1 MAGRGKKKKKT
12 SASGSVARGR
22 NISRLKK
29 KFTKNPASEEDFV
42 KLWDVYLAA
51 EAWEALAE
59 LLEARIAALTDGA
72 DKVRALLRL
81 GNLYDEK
88 LGEPRRA
95 VDAYQRVLNIEPRN
109 RRAIWSLAMLYH
121 DLEEWNKVIEIYL
134 LQIDLAES
142 PEEKLSLRTQ
152 LAQIYEE
159 RLQQDDEALLEYI
172 RAVRLAPETVRILLN
187 MEKLAFRTASFRELL
202 AVYLDVVERVER
214 LDLKIAIYLKLARLH
229 AEHLDDSD
237 AAENYFRRALEVSGD
252 DTEKLFAISSIYGE
266 DEEWEELIA
275 IYSVLIGLADSPAT
289 KNRLRREIAR
299 LYAEGLNDPS
309 SAFFE
314 LVRVARYSPQDPGL
328 LEQLC
333 ELGRQADRHLELAA
347 VLEDLATRIQDEHL
361 LAELYSRLARIHL
374 DDLHNA
380 DLAEQ
385 AVARA
390 IEILPGNQAA

>member
-1 MAGRGKKKKKT
+1 MPGLHTTPCRPHCKRCLTCWHGITYSRLHKTMAGRGKKKKKT

-22 NISRLKK
+22 NISRLRK

-202 AVYLDVVERVER
+202 SRSAAMTPRSCSPSLPSTARTRSGKNSSPSTACSSVWPTAPPPR
-214 LDLKIAIYLKLARLH
+214 IACAGK
-229 AEHLDDSD
+229 
-237 AAENYFRRALEVSGD
+237 
-252 DTEKLFAISSIYGE
+252 
-266 DEEWEELIA
+266 
-275 IYSVLIGLADSPAT
+275 SPGSTPKA
-289 KNRLRREIAR
+289 
-299 LYAEGLNDPS
+299 
-309 SAFFE
+309 
-314 LVRVARYSPQDPGL
+314 
-328 LEQLC
+328 
-333 ELGRQADRHLELAA
+333 
-347 VLEDLATRIQDEHL
+347 
-361 LAELYSRLARIHL
+361 
-374 DDLHNA
+374 
-380 DLAEQ
+380 
-385 AVARA
+385 
-390 IEILPGNQAA
+390 